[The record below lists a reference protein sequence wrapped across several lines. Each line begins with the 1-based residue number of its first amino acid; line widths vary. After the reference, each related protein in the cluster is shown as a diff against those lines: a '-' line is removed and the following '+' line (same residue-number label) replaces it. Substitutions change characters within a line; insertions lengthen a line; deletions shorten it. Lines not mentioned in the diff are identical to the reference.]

1 MANYARN
8 HVCFLF
14 SARVHYQPILLL
26 GMRKLIWWALPPKV
40 YELETALP
48 PFHSRPLATKT
59 TPMLYSRVFPVVD
72 PMPSVA
78 SHHAPTST
86 PLVCKIMWNKKTQRS
101 TMIMCNLLF
110 QGARASTCTH
120 FKWVSHHKCKLEMQ
134 HYFLIVFV
142 TRACASFTRYI

>member
-26 GMRKLIWWALPPKV
+26 GMDKLIWWAPVRRPRFQLRAA
-40 YELETALP
+40 ALP
-48 PFHSRPLATKT
+48 PCHSRARPLAIKA

-78 SHHAPTST
+78 TMHPPP
-86 PLVCKIMWNKKTQRS
+86 PL
-101 TMIMCNLLF
+101 L
-110 QGARASTCTH
+110 
-120 FKWVSHHKCKLEMQ
+120 
-134 HYFLIVFV
+134 
-142 TRACASFTRYI
+142 

>member
-14 SARVHYQPILLL
+14 SARVHFLSSTQCPLWPATMHPPPPLL
-26 GMRKLIWWALPPKV
+26 
-40 YELETALP
+40 
-48 PFHSRPLATKT
+48 
-59 TPMLYSRVFPVVD
+59 
-72 PMPSVA
+72 
-78 SHHAPTST
+78 
-86 PLVCKIMWNKKTQRS
+86 CKIIWNKKTQQS
-101 TMIMCNLLF
+101 TMMIMCNLLF

-142 TRACASFTRYI
+142 FRACALTLAALHVIFSGQTVDSHVMFLVTARHLFHQGGSALMT